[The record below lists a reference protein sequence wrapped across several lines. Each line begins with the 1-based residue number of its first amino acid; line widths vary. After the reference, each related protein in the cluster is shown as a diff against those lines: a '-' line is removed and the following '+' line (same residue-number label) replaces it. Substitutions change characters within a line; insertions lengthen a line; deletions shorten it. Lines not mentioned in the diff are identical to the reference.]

1 LVVLKPIEFLQN
13 SMSNQFIQFVKET
26 SPVGSNTEITDQKP
40 QNLEQ
45 FYLNL
50 LGIQPNETEIEN
62 KSEIVKQFEE
72 WKDKK
77 VSNHFLIPKSN
88 IGYKLLTQNG
98 WKETGLVKNQ
108 DGIIYPIQ
116 PSKEVVKKN
125 KIVQKKQ
132 STNQNHLKKGWV
144 EKMEK
149 ERKMKEQRSRDLIYR
164 NYF

>member
-1 LVVLKPIEFLQN
+1 MNK
-13 SMSNQFIQFVKET
+13 QFIQFVKET
-26 SPVGSNTEITDQKP
+26 NTPTDTNP
-40 QNLEQ
+40 ESQNLEQ

-50 LGIQPNETEIEN
+50 LGISTNEPEIEN

-72 WKDKK
+72 WKDVS

-88 IGYKLLTQNG
+88 IGYKLMTQNG
-98 WKETGLVKNQ
+98 WKETGLGKNQ

-125 KIVQKKQ
+125 KIVQKKP
-132 STNQNHLKKGWV
+132 TNEKILKKGWV

-149 ERKMKEQRSRDLIYR
+149 ERKMKEKRSRDLIYR